1 MVDKAIA
8 AEIEAFSRFEELDL
22 SVIPCEEDV
31 DATWCL
37 RFLRAVRD
45 VSFATVDANGLP
57 SVRIIDVM
65 AVTGQALYFL
75 APHGKTFHAEVMRTG
90 HVALVGTT
98 PDYRTC
104 RFRGRAV
111 RPEGEDTQRA
121 LVDALFRLNPGMNQ
135 IYPGDARY
143 ICDVFRVESGEGE
156 YFDLGQKPIFR
167 RPFALGKAQVVAGPF
182 QSLRYAPGVAYA
194 SRYAQSYASKRD
206 CPFRLTRPIV
216 CAVGFARRLVLPRPY
231 ARCKGSNNEKACC
244 QRPNASA

>member
-75 APHGKTFHAEVMRTG
+75 APRGKTFHAEVMRTG
-90 HVALVGTT
+90 HVALVGMT

-111 RPEGEDTQRA
+111 RPEGEDTKRA

-135 IYPGDARY
+135 IYPGDARC

-182 QSLRYAPGVAYA
+182 SITEVCTGCGVCVEICPELCIKAGLPFSIDQAHCLRCGLC
-194 SRYAQSYASKRD
+194 QET
-206 CPFRLTRPIV
+206 CPSQAV
-216 CAVGFARRLVLPRPY
+216 CKV
-231 ARCKGSNNEKACC
+231 
-244 QRPNASA
+244 